1 MFIAVDSSALTGIG
15 TLVAVGVG
23 GAVVGAVVGF
33 VAGRLSDGMP
43 VRRSP
48 GVGDG
53 GDDDDGDLVEI
64 YVGNLSYDMSEDEMY
79 REFKKFGKVKS
90 ARIIQNRFNGKSKG
104 FGFVEMP
111 VRSEAEKAIKA
122 IHNRDIKGRK
132 LRVNEARSKSRD
144 D

>member
-1 MFIAVDSSALTGIG
+1 MFIATDTSLLAHPGIV
-15 TLVAVGVG
+15 VAVGVG
-23 GAVVGAVVGF
+23 SAVIGF
-33 VAGRLSDGMP
+33 IAGRVSASGRP
-43 VRRSP
+43 RAAASA
-48 GVGDG
+48 GHGHSA
-53 GDDDDGDLVEI
+53 DDGDMVEI
-64 YVGNLSYDMSEDEMY
+64 YVGNLSYDMTEPEMDK
-79 REFKKFGKVKS
+79 EFRKFGKVKS

-122 IHNRDIKGRK
+122 LHNRDIRGRK